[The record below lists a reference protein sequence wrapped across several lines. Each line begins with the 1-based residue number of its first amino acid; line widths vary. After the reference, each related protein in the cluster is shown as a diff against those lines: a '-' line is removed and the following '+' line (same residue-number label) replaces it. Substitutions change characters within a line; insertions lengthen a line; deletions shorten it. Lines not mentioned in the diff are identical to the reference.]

1 MSVKFSNQN
10 PIHFA
15 SGTENGEKKKHI
27 HAPVHNKFF
36 KEVSDQEIQN
46 GATGLFGRRG
56 LGVFLQWGS
65 FRWFQTI
72 GALWGWCNYKHLCC
86 NVLHPRTM
94 RGNSQFPQKLAER

>member
-10 PIHFA
+10 PINFA

-27 HAPVHNKFF
+27 HAPVHNNFF

-56 LGVFLQWGS
+56 LGVFLQWGILGG
-65 FRWFQTI
+65 FKQ
-72 GALWGWCNYKHLCC
+72 
-86 NVLHPRTM
+86 
-94 RGNSQFPQKLAER
+94 